1 MTGGAEDEEN
11 QKALRAEDF
20 VCLDKKQSIAFF
32 DLRQSKGKKLRLEVK
47 VKNKIKEQVAMRV
60 ASLCFLHLQKGNTL
74 EATLKFRDELV
85 ERYVGG
91 EDVPEKSPAWE
102 QCKAQMTHRNPVV
115 GFQYDDKRSFQTTV
129 G

>member
-47 VKNKIKEQVAMRV
+47 VKNNIKEQVAMRV

-74 EATLKFRDELV
+74 EATANFRDELM

-91 EDVPEKSPAWE
+91 DDAPEKSPAWE
-102 QCKAQMTHRNPVV
+102 QCKANMTHMSPLAH
-115 GFQYDDKRSFQTTV
+115 FQYAAANGDKR
-129 G
+129 